1 MKKPLFYGLMFVS
14 FVLSGCAIR
23 AIPYDVDRV
32 DQEITGNRGVVRG
45 DVSSVPVTERKKTKK
60 MYNIEIELPM
70 SGADKLKKERDSSG
84 GNKGYVQTE
93 TVPERK
99 KRVGKKRGSAIKLR
113 SLGTSTKPQVV
124 YQVPLKAGGKY
135 KREKGVG
142 VIVKKEEKIY
152 IVKKGDTLQKIA
164 DKMYGTTKK
173 WKKIYNANK
182 DVLEA
187 PDVIRPGQKL
197 VIPE

>member
-1 MKKPLFYGLMFVS
+1 MKKFLFYGLVFVS

-23 AIPYDVDRV
+23 VIPYEVDRV
-32 DQEITGNRGVVRG
+32 DQEIKGNRGVVRG
-45 DVSSVPVTERKKTKK
+45 EKAYSAFVAERKKTRK

-70 SGADKLKKERDSSG
+70 SGDDKLRKDRDSSG
-84 GNKGYVQTE
+84 GNKGYVQTK

-99 KRVGKKRGSAIKLR
+99 KGVGKKRGSIIKLR
-113 SLGTSTKPQVV
+113 SSGTSIKPQVV
-124 YQVPLKAGGKY
+124 YQTPLKASDKY
-135 KREKGVG
+135 K
-142 VIVKKEEKIY
+142 KEGKTY

-182 DVLEA
+182 DVLET
-187 PDVIRPGQKL
+187 PDVIRSGQKL